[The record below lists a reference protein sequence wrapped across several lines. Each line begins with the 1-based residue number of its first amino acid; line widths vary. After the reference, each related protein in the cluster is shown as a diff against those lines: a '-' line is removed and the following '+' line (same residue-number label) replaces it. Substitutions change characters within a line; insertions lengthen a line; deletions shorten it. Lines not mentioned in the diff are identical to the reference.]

1 MRAEAGKIDGK
12 IEAKLGTFDTAMVV
26 VSLVVGIGIFRTPA
40 IVARA
45 TGTPGLFLLAW
56 GIGGLVSLVGALVF
70 AEIGSVHPRA
80 GGYYRVV
87 ADCYHPALAFSLNW
101 AQALMQGAGAA
112 GVAFIGAEYLV
123 GLLLPPERRGGNS
136 VFLVALVLMLVLLLL
151 NALGIRIG
159 AETQNVLSMLK
170 IVMIVGLAAAALA
183 LAPKAAGAAVATHAA
198 VPTAAVT
205 GLAAALIPVFYAYG
219 GYHMT
224 MNLGADVRDARRR
237 FPLAVTAGMLT
248 VVALYLVLNFAYQRT
263 LGVGGVAESNLVAA
277 ALARASLGATG
288 EAVVSALIFLS
299 AAGFV
304 NATVLQMPRSYYAMA
319 EDGVLPAVFLRVQPR
334 TQVSMAGLLLFCVTM
349 LVPAF
354 LLGSF
359 EKLLNYV
366 IFTDMLTLV
375 VVSSTLFVLRRRS
388 EGGEGREGNAG
399 AFRIPG
405 PPVLPALYVLALF
418 AVAAHVAFTEPRLA
432 LAGTAILL
440 MGGPLFLIGRK
451 LSRAPAA

>member
-1 MRAEAGKIDGK
+1 MKAEAGK

-40 IVARA
+40 IVARE

-56 GIGGLVSLVGALVF
+56 GIGGLVSLVGALTF

-87 ADCYHPALAFSLNW
+87 ADCYHPMLAFMLNW
-101 AQALMQGAGAA
+101 AQTIMQGAGAA

-123 GLLLPPERRGGNS
+123 GLLLPPEKRGGNS
-136 VFLVALVLMLVLLLL
+136 VLLVALVLMLVLLLL
-151 NALGIRIG
+151 NGLGIRIG

-170 IVMIVGLAAAALA
+170 IVMIVGLAAFALA
-183 LAPKAAGAAVATHAA
+183 LAPKASGQPVVPSAAPA
-198 VPTAAVT
+198 

-224 MNLGADVRDARRR
+224 MNLGADVKDARRR

-248 VVALYLVLNFAYQRT
+248 VVGLYLVINFAYVRT
-263 LGVGGVAESNLVAA
+263 LGAQGVAASTLVAA
-277 ALARASLGATG
+277 ALARASLGAAG
-288 EAVVSALIFLS
+288 EAVVSVLIFLS

-304 NATVLQMPRSYYAMA
+304 NATILQMPRSIHAMA
-319 EDGVLPAVFLRVQPR
+319 EDGVLPAVFRRVQPR
-334 TQVSMAGLLLFCVTM
+334 TQVSMGGLVLFGATM

-375 VVSSTLFVLRRRS
+375 VVSSTLFVLRKRGRGRD
-388 EGGEGREGNAG
+388 GGDG

-405 PPVLPALYVLALF
+405 PPVLPALYILALA
-418 AVAAHVAFTEPRLA
+418 AVAAHVAVTEPRLA

-440 MGGPLFLIGRK
+440 TGWPLFLVGQR
-451 LSRAPAA
+451 LSRGSGQHP

>member
-1 MRAEAGKIDGK
+1 VKAEAGTAGK

-40 IVARA
+40 IVARE

-56 GIGGLVSLVGALVF
+56 GIGGLVSLAGALVF
-70 AEIGSVHPRA
+70 AEIGSSHPRA

-101 AQALMQGAGAA
+101 AQTLMQGAGAA

-123 GLLLPPERRGGNS
+123 GLLLPPERRGASS
-136 VFLVALVLMLVLLLL
+136 VLYVALVLMLALLLL
-151 NALGIRIG
+151 NGLGIRVG
-159 AETQNVLSMLK
+159 AGTQNVLSMLK
-170 IVMIVGLAAAALA
+170 IAMIVGLAAAALA
-183 LAPKAAGAAVATHAA
+183 LAPKATAAAGAGLPA
-198 VPTAAVT
+198 VPAA
-205 GLAAALIPVFYAYG
+205 GLAAALIPVFYTYG

-224 MNLGADVRDARRR
+224 MNLGADVKDAKRR

-248 VVALYLVLNFAYQRT
+248 VVGLYLVLNFAYVRT
-263 LGVGGVAESNLVAA
+263 LGAGGVAGSTLVAA
-277 ALARASLGATG
+277 TLARASLGGAG

-319 EDGVLPAVFLRVQPR
+319 EDGVLPRAFLRVEPR
-334 TQVSMAGLLLFCVTM
+334 TQVSMAGLLLFGATM

-375 VVSSTLFVLRRRS
+375 VVSSTLFVLRRR
-388 EGGEGREGNAG
+388 GEGRDDEGG
-399 AFRIPG
+399 VFRVPG
-405 PPVLPALYVLALF
+405 FPVLPALYVLALL
-418 AVAAHVAFTEPRLA
+418 AVAAHVALAEPRLA

-440 MGGPLFLIGRK
+440 TGWPLFRLGRR
-451 LSRAPAA
+451 LSGSSVSG

>member
-1 MRAEAGKIDGK
+1 VKAEAGKTAGK

-40 IVARA
+40 IVAREA
-45 TGTPGLFLLAW
+45 GTPGLFLLAW
-56 GIGGLVSLVGALVF
+56 GLGGLVSLVGALTF

-87 ADCYHPALAFSLNW
+87 ADCYHPALAFMLNW
-101 AQALMQGAGAA
+101 AQTLMQGAGAA

-123 GLLLPPERRGGNS
+123 GLLLPPERRGGSS
-136 VFLVALVLMLVLLLL
+136 VLLVALVLMLVLLLL

-159 AETQNVLSMLK
+159 ARTQNVLSMLK
-170 IVMIVGLAAAALA
+170 ILMIVGLAAFALA
-183 LAPKAAGAAVATHAA
+183 LAPKASGQPVVPSVAPA
-198 VPTAAVT
+198 

-237 FPLAVTAGMLT
+237 FPLAVTAGMLI
-248 VVALYLVLNFAYQRT
+248 VVGLYLAINFAYVRT
-263 LGVGGVAESNLVAA
+263 LGAQGVAASKLVAA
-277 ALARASLGATG
+277 ALARASLGAGG
-288 EAVVSALIFLS
+288 EALVSALIFLS

-304 NATVLQMPRSYYAMA
+304 NATVLQMPRSYFAMA
-319 EDGVLPAVFLRVQPR
+319 EDGILPAVFRRIEPR
-334 TQVSMAGLLLFCVTM
+334 TQVSMAGLLLFGATM

-375 VVSSTLFVLRRRS
+375 VVSSTLFVLRRR
-388 EGGEGREGNAG
+388 GEGNGGRSGT
-399 AFRIPG
+399 FRIPG
-405 PPVLPALYVLALF
+405 YPVLPALYVVALA

-440 MGGPLFLIGRK
+440 TGWPLFLVGRRW
-451 LSRAPAA
+451 SRASAAG

>member
-1 MRAEAGKIDGK
+1 MEADAAKSGGSIEV
-12 IEAKLGTFDTAMVV
+12 IEARLGTFDTAMVV

-45 TGTPGLFLLAW
+45 AGTPGLFLLAW
-56 GIGGLVSLVGALVF
+56 GIGGLVSLVGALTF

-87 ADCYHPALAFSLNW
+87 ADCYHPALAFMLNW
-101 AQALMQGAGAA
+101 AQTLMQGAGAA

-123 GLLLPPERRGGNS
+123 GLLLPPERRGGGS
-136 VFLVALVLMLVLLLL
+136 VLLVALVLMLVLLLL
-151 NALGIRIG
+151 NGLGIRIG

-183 LAPKAAGAAVATHAA
+183 LAPKAAAMPAGAPA
-198 VPTAAVT
+198 VPAA

-224 MNLGADVRDARRR
+224 MNLGADVKDATRR

-248 VVALYLVLNFAYQRT
+248 VVGLYLALNFAYVRT
-263 LGVGGVAESNLVAA
+263 LGVGGVAGSKLVAA
-277 ALARASLGATG
+277 ALARASLGAAG

-304 NATVLQMPRSYYAMA
+304 NATVLQMPRSFHAMA
-319 EDGVLPAVFLRVQPR
+319 EDGVLPAVFRRVQPR
-334 TQVSMAGLLLFCVTM
+334 TQVSMAGLLLFGATM

-375 VVSSTLFVLRRRS
+375 VVSSTLFVLRRR
-388 EGGEGREGNAG
+388 GEGREGAG
-399 AFRIPG
+399 ASRIPG
-405 PPVLPALYVLALF
+405 PPILPALYVLALA

-440 MGGPLFLIGRK
+440 TGWPLFLVGRR
-451 LSRAPAA
+451 LSRTPAA